1 MQVNSATADFVKAAK
16 LKVSKGSLPSDT
28 DFTEQRKV
36 IVLSARA
43 LEELGLSPDIVGQSI
58 QFTNWDGTPIEY
70 TVIGILEKPAQDFDS
85 QESNSLIPYSPPP
98 WDNDDPRELIF
109 AVDDVANL
117 DSARDQLAA
126 FAQSTWGE
134 RITVSSN
141 NFDDSQ
147 FRLMN
152 IAITS
157 FASTALVAAALNIMN
172 LMLTRVLKRSH
183 DIGIQRSLGATS
195 GNIIWTFLSE
205 ALLLGILGGLLG
217 IAAGYGLH
225 KIYDTYQKTFYG
237 EQFGFISSGFSPMAA
252 LIGFL
257 IALAVSLL
265 FGLYPAIRASKLR
278 IIDALRGV

>member
-1 MQVNSATADFVKAAK
+1 M
-16 LKVSKGSLPSDT
+16 
-28 DFTEQRKV
+28 
-36 IVLSARA
+36 
-43 LEELGLSPDIVGQSI
+43 
-58 QFTNWDGTPIEY
+58 
-70 TVIGILEKPAQDFDS
+70 EKPAQDFDS

-98 WDNDDPRELIF
+98 WDNGDPRELIF

-152 IAITS
+152 IVIAS

-172 LMLTRVLKRSH
+172 LMLARVLKRSH

-278 IIDALRGV
+278 IIDALKGA